1 MGLAGVG
8 EACAGAGVGGAC
20 ASTAG
25 GIAAKLISRRGRL
38 PVMWNAPS
46 SDVMYQEETWNR
58 ILVTLPTRTYEV
70 AIPKVPENSSY
81 TVEQNQDCSTF
92 FVPSDEEKTRFQA
105 QQTFLELLR

>member
-1 MGLAGVG
+1 MYILFWLAEMGLAGVG
-8 EACAGAGVGGAC
+8 EACAGVGGAC
-20 ASTAG
+20 ASTAV

-81 TVEQNQDCSTF
+81 TVEQNQDLLN
-92 FVPSDEEKTRFQA
+92 
-105 QQTFLELLR
+105 FLRSL